1 VPTEWLIYAG
11 PSLHS
16 ECVPPAK
23 VSFDDKVADLLDDS
37 DPDAWRVLIATLEAL
52 GCVSLPQG
60 MSMSVTPHAVSAV
73 TRLS

>member
-52 GCVSLPQG
+52 GY
-60 MSMSVTPHAVSAV
+60 ADE
-73 TRLS
+73 